1 MVNQAKS
8 GLDSAQSQTQTQTQ
22 TKASTLNDV
31 STTQV
36 EANLQALTS
45 VASHAQ
51 TSVKQVSKTTAASAS
66 KNKELVTSW
75 QPKPFLSTE
84 ANELITKENKEPE
97 ATKEIETS
105 INEIE
110 TSINEIETS
119 INEIET
125 SINEIETSINEIE
138 TSINEIETKEL
149 EAKKAQEA
157 RVARA
162 EEAKEKAAQAKEAQ
176 AKATEEALLK
186 MYVSFKRKKAWSL
199 VILAILSWRLPLLFW
214 VTDRTLEL
222 KTMLY
227 FKDADL
233 WCSLVAPSVAALLPL
248 LLKRTTAAIVSSSF
262 LLGAYALLLEW
273 DAEFALSRP
282 EIMCAAVGVFLVW
295 TVWALSGRIKVLESI
310 GCGR

>member
-8 GLDSAQSQTQTQTQ
+8 GLDPAQSQTQTQ

-97 ATKEIETS
+97 ATK
-105 INEIE
+105 
-110 TSINEIETS
+110 
-119 INEIET
+119 
-125 SINEIETSINEIE
+125 EIETSINEIE

-248 LLKRTTAAIVSSSF
+248 VLKRTTAAIVSSSF

-282 EIMCAAVGVFLVW
+282 EIMCVAVGVFLVW

>member
-8 GLDSAQSQTQTQTQ
+8 GLEPAQSQTQTQ

-110 TSINEIETS
+110 TSINEIET
-119 INEIET
+119 
-125 SINEIETSINEIE
+125 
-138 TSINEIETKEL
+138 KEL

-162 EEAKEKAAQAKEAQ
+162 EEAKEKVAQAKEAQ
-176 AKATEEALLK
+176 AKAAEEALLK

-214 VTDRTLEL
+214 ATDRTLEL

-248 LLKRTTAAIVSSSF
+248 VLKRTTAAIVGSSF

-282 EIMCAAVGVFLVW
+282 EIMCTAVGVFLVW

>member
-8 GLDSAQSQTQTQTQ
+8 GLDPAQSQTQTQ

-36 EANLQALTS
+36 GANLQALTS

-97 ATKEIETS
+97 ATKEIK
-105 INEIE
+105 
-110 TSINEIETS
+110 
-119 INEIET
+119 
-125 SINEIETSINEIE
+125 

-162 EEAKEKAAQAKEAQ
+162 EEAKEKVTQAKEAQ
-176 AKATEEALLK
+176 AKAAEEALLK

-214 VTDRTLEL
+214 VTDRMLEL

>member
-8 GLDSAQSQTQTQTQ
+8 GLDPAQSQTQTQ

-110 TSINEIETS
+110 TSINEIET
-119 INEIET
+119 
-125 SINEIETSINEIE
+125 
-138 TSINEIETKEL
+138 KEL

-162 EEAKEKAAQAKEAQ
+162 EEAKEKVAQAKEAQ
-176 AKATEEALLK
+176 AKAAEEALLK

>member
-8 GLDSAQSQTQTQTQ
+8 GLDPAQSQTQTQ

-110 TSINEIETS
+110 T
-119 INEIET
+119 
-125 SINEIETSINEIE
+125 
-138 TSINEIETKEL
+138 KEL

-176 AKATEEALLK
+176 AKAAEEALLK

-214 VTDRTLEL
+214 ATDRTLEL

>member
-8 GLDSAQSQTQTQTQ
+8 GLDSAQSQTQTQ

-110 TSINEIETS
+110 T
-119 INEIET
+119 
-125 SINEIETSINEIE
+125 
-138 TSINEIETKEL
+138 KEL

-162 EEAKEKAAQAKEAQ
+162 EESKEKVAQAKEAQ
-176 AKATEEALLK
+176 AKAAEEALLK

-248 LLKRTTAAIVSSSF
+248 VLKRTTAAIVGSSF

-282 EIMCAAVGVFLVW
+282 EIMCTAVGVFLVW

>member
-8 GLDSAQSQTQTQTQ
+8 GLDPAQSQTQTQTQ

-97 ATKEIETS
+97 ATK
-105 INEIE
+105 
-110 TSINEIETS
+110 
-119 INEIET
+119 
-125 SINEIETSINEIE
+125 EIETSINEIE

>member
-8 GLDSAQSQTQTQTQ
+8 GLDPAQSQTQTQ

-51 TSVKQVSKTTAASAS
+51 TSVKQVSKTTATSAS

-110 TSINEIETS
+110 T
-119 INEIET
+119 
-125 SINEIETSINEIE
+125 
-138 TSINEIETKEL
+138 KEL

-162 EEAKEKAAQAKEAQ
+162 EEAKEKVAQAKEAQ
-176 AKATEEALLK
+176 AKAAEEALLK

-214 VTDRTLEL
+214 ATDRTLEL

-248 LLKRTTAAIVSSSF
+248 VLKRTTAAIVGSSF

-282 EIMCAAVGVFLVW
+282 EIMCTAVGVFLVW

>member
-8 GLDSAQSQTQTQTQ
+8 GLDPAQSQTQTQ

-51 TSVKQVSKTTAASAS
+51 TSVKQVRKTTAASAS

-125 SINEIETSINEIE
+125 SINEIET
-138 TSINEIETKEL
+138 KEL

-162 EEAKEKAAQAKEAQ
+162 EEAKEKVAQAKEAQ
-176 AKATEEALLK
+176 AKAAEEALLK

-214 VTDRTLEL
+214 ATDRTLEL

-248 LLKRTTAAIVSSSF
+248 VLKRTTAAIVSSSF

-282 EIMCAAVGVFLVW
+282 EIMCTAVGVFLVW

>member
-8 GLDSAQSQTQTQTQ
+8 GLDPAQSQTQTQ

-110 TSINEIETS
+110 TSINEIET
-119 INEIET
+119 
-125 SINEIETSINEIE
+125 
-138 TSINEIETKEL
+138 KEL

-162 EEAKEKAAQAKEAQ
+162 EEAKEKVAQAKEAQ

>member
-8 GLDSAQSQTQTQTQ
+8 GLDSAQSQTQTQTQTQ

-110 TSINEIETS
+110 TSINEIET
-119 INEIET
+119 
-125 SINEIETSINEIE
+125 
-138 TSINEIETKEL
+138 KEL

-162 EEAKEKAAQAKEAQ
+162 EEAKEKVAQAKEAQ
-176 AKATEEALLK
+176 AKAAEEALLK

-214 VTDRTLEL
+214 ATDRTLEL

-248 LLKRTTAAIVSSSF
+248 VLKRTTAAIVGSSF

-282 EIMCAAVGVFLVW
+282 EIMCTAVGVFLVW

>member
-1 MVNQAKS
+1 LVNQAKS
-8 GLDSAQSQTQTQTQ
+8 GLDPAQSQTQTQ

-110 TSINEIETS
+110 T
-119 INEIET
+119 
-125 SINEIETSINEIE
+125 
-138 TSINEIETKEL
+138 KEL

-162 EEAKEKAAQAKEAQ
+162 EEAKEKVAQAKEAQ
-176 AKATEEALLK
+176 AKAAEEALLK

-248 LLKRTTAAIVSSSF
+248 VLKRTTAAIVGSSF

-282 EIMCAAVGVFLVW
+282 EIMCTAVGVFLVW

>member
-8 GLDSAQSQTQTQTQ
+8 GLDPAQSQTQTQ

-51 TSVKQVSKTTAASAS
+51 TSVKQVSKTTATSAS

-97 ATKEIETS
+97 ATK
-105 INEIE
+105 
-110 TSINEIETS
+110 
-119 INEIET
+119 
-125 SINEIETSINEIE
+125 EIETSINEIE

>member
-8 GLDSAQSQTQTQTQ
+8 GLDPAQSQTQTQ

-110 TSINEIETS
+110 T
-119 INEIET
+119 
-125 SINEIETSINEIE
+125 
-138 TSINEIETKEL
+138 KEL

-162 EEAKEKAAQAKEAQ
+162 EEAKEKVAQAKEAQ
-176 AKATEEALLK
+176 AKAAEEALLK

-214 VTDRTLEL
+214 ATDRTLEL

>member
-8 GLDSAQSQTQTQTQ
+8 GLDPAQSQTQTQ

-110 TSINEIETS
+110 TSINEIET
-119 INEIET
+119 
-125 SINEIETSINEIE
+125 
-138 TSINEIETKEL
+138 KEL

-162 EEAKEKAAQAKEAQ
+162 EEAKEKVAQAKEAQ
-176 AKATEEALLK
+176 AKAAEEALLK

-273 DAEFALSRP
+273 DAEFVLSRP
-282 EIMCAAVGVFLVW
+282 EIMCTAVGVFLVW

>member
-8 GLDSAQSQTQTQTQ
+8 GLDPAQSQTQTQ

-125 SINEIETSINEIE
+125 
-138 TSINEIETKEL
+138 KEL

-162 EEAKEKAAQAKEAQ
+162 EEAKEKVAQAKEAQ
-176 AKATEEALLK
+176 AKAAEEALLK

-214 VTDRTLEL
+214 ATDRTLEL

-248 LLKRTTAAIVSSSF
+248 VLKRTTAAIVGSSF

-282 EIMCAAVGVFLVW
+282 EIMCTAVGVFLVW
-295 TVWALSGRIKVLESI
+295 TV
-310 GCGR
+310 

>member
-8 GLDSAQSQTQTQTQ
+8 GLDPAQSQTQTQ

-97 ATKEIETS
+97 ATK
-105 INEIE
+105 
-110 TSINEIETS
+110 
-119 INEIET
+119 
-125 SINEIETSINEIE
+125 EIETSINEIE

-310 GCGR
+310 GCER

>member
-8 GLDSAQSQTQTQTQ
+8 GLDPAQSQTQTQ

-97 ATKEIETS
+97 ATKEIK
-105 INEIE
+105 
-110 TSINEIETS
+110 
-119 INEIET
+119 
-125 SINEIETSINEIE
+125 

-162 EEAKEKAAQAKEAQ
+162 EEAKEKVTQAKEAQ
-176 AKATEEALLK
+176 AKAAEEALLK

-214 VTDRTLEL
+214 VTDRMLEL

>member
-8 GLDSAQSQTQTQTQ
+8 GLEPAQSQTQTQ

-97 ATKEIETS
+97 ATK
-105 INEIE
+105 
-110 TSINEIETS
+110 
-119 INEIET
+119 
-125 SINEIETSINEIE
+125 EIETSINEIE

>member
-8 GLDSAQSQTQTQTQ
+8 GLDQAQSQTQTQ

-36 EANLQALTS
+36 KANLQALTS

-97 ATKEIETS
+97 ATK
-105 INEIE
+105 
-110 TSINEIETS
+110 
-119 INEIET
+119 
-125 SINEIETSINEIE
+125 EIETSINEIE

-248 LLKRTTAAIVSSSF
+248 VLKRTTAAIVGSSF

-282 EIMCAAVGVFLVW
+282 EIMCVAVGVFLVW

>member
-1 MVNQAKS
+1 
-8 GLDSAQSQTQTQTQ
+8 
-22 TKASTLNDV
+22 
-31 STTQV
+31 
-36 EANLQALTS
+36 
-45 VASHAQ
+45 
-51 TSVKQVSKTTAASAS
+51 
-66 KNKELVTSW
+66 
-75 QPKPFLSTE
+75 
-84 ANELITKENKEPE
+84 
-97 ATKEIETS
+97 
-105 INEIE
+105 
-110 TSINEIETS
+110 
-119 INEIET
+119 
-125 SINEIETSINEIE
+125 
-138 TSINEIETKEL
+138 
-149 EAKKAQEA
+149 
-157 RVARA
+157 
-162 EEAKEKAAQAKEAQ
+162 
-176 AKATEEALLK
+176 

>member
-8 GLDSAQSQTQTQTQ
+8 GLDPAQSQTQTQ

-110 TSINEIETS
+110 TSINEIET
-119 INEIET
+119 
-125 SINEIETSINEIE
+125 
-138 TSINEIETKEL
+138 KEL

-162 EEAKEKAAQAKEAQ
+162 EEAKEKVAQAKEAQ
-176 AKATEEALLK
+176 AKAAEEALLK

-233 WCSLVAPSVAALLPL
+233 WCSLVAPSVVALLPL

>member
-8 GLDSAQSQTQTQTQ
+8 GLDPAQSQTQTQ

-110 TSINEIETS
+110 TSINEIET
-119 INEIET
+119 
-125 SINEIETSINEIE
+125 
-138 TSINEIETKEL
+138 KEL

-162 EEAKEKAAQAKEAQ
+162 EEAKEKVAQAKEAQ
-176 AKATEEALLK
+176 AKAAEEALLK

-214 VTDRTLEL
+214 ATDRTLEL

-248 LLKRTTAAIVSSSF
+248 VLKRTTAAIVSSSF

>member
-8 GLDSAQSQTQTQTQ
+8 GLDPAQSQTQTQ

-97 ATKEIETS
+97 ATK
-105 INEIE
+105 
-110 TSINEIETS
+110 
-119 INEIET
+119 
-125 SINEIETSINEIE
+125 EIETSINEIE

-248 LLKRTTAAIVSSSF
+248 LLKRTTAAIVGSSF

-282 EIMCAAVGVFLVW
+282 EIMCTAVGVFLVW

>member
-8 GLDSAQSQTQTQTQ
+8 GLDPAQSQTQTQ

-51 TSVKQVSKTTAASAS
+51 TSIKQVSKTTAASAS

-110 TSINEIETS
+110 TSINEIET
-119 INEIET
+119 
-125 SINEIETSINEIE
+125 
-138 TSINEIETKEL
+138 KEL

-162 EEAKEKAAQAKEAQ
+162 EEAKEKVAQAKEAQ
-176 AKATEEALLK
+176 AKAAEEALLK

-214 VTDRTLEL
+214 ATDRTLEL

-248 LLKRTTAAIVSSSF
+248 VLKRTTAAIVGSSF

-282 EIMCAAVGVFLVW
+282 EIMCTAVGVFLVW

>member
-8 GLDSAQSQTQTQTQ
+8 GLDPAQSQTQTQ

-125 SINEIETSINEIE
+125 
-138 TSINEIETKEL
+138 KEL

-162 EEAKEKAAQAKEAQ
+162 EEAKEKVAQAKEAQ
-176 AKATEEALLK
+176 AKAAEEALLK

-214 VTDRTLEL
+214 ATDRTLEL

-248 LLKRTTAAIVSSSF
+248 VLKRTTAAIVSSSF

-282 EIMCAAVGVFLVW
+282 EIMCTAVGVFLVW

>member
-8 GLDSAQSQTQTQTQ
+8 GLDPAQSQTQTQ

-110 TSINEIETS
+110 T
-119 INEIET
+119 
-125 SINEIETSINEIE
+125 
-138 TSINEIETKEL
+138 KEL

-162 EEAKEKAAQAKEAQ
+162 ARAEEAKEKVAQAKEAQ
-176 AKATEEALLK
+176 AKAAEEALLK

-248 LLKRTTAAIVSSSF
+248 VLKRTTAAIVGSSF

-282 EIMCAAVGVFLVW
+282 KIMCTAVGVFLVW

>member
-8 GLDSAQSQTQTQTQ
+8 GLDPAQSQTQTQ

-110 TSINEIETS
+110 TSINEIET
-119 INEIET
+119 
-125 SINEIETSINEIE
+125 
-138 TSINEIETKEL
+138 KEL

-162 EEAKEKAAQAKEAQ
+162 EEAKEKVAQAKEAQ
-176 AKATEEALLK
+176 AKAAEEALLK

-214 VTDRTLEL
+214 ATDRTLEL

-248 LLKRTTAAIVSSSF
+248 VLKRTTAAIVGSSF

-282 EIMCAAVGVFLVW
+282 EIMCVAVGVFLVW

>member
-8 GLDSAQSQTQTQTQ
+8 GLDPAQSQTQTQ

-110 TSINEIETS
+110 TSINEIET
-119 INEIET
+119 
-125 SINEIETSINEIE
+125 
-138 TSINEIETKEL
+138 KEL

-162 EEAKEKAAQAKEAQ
+162 EEAKEKVAQAKEAQ
-176 AKATEEALLK
+176 AKAAEEALLK

-214 VTDRTLEL
+214 ATDRTLEL

>member
-8 GLDSAQSQTQTQTQ
+8 GLDPAQSQTQTQ

-110 TSINEIETS
+110 TSINEIET
-119 INEIET
+119 
-125 SINEIETSINEIE
+125 
-138 TSINEIETKEL
+138 KEL

-214 VTDRTLEL
+214 ATDRTLEL

-248 LLKRTTAAIVSSSF
+248 VLKRTTAAIVGSSF

-282 EIMCAAVGVFLVW
+282 EIMCTAVGVFLVW

>member
-8 GLDSAQSQTQTQTQ
+8 GLDPAQSQTQTQ

-110 TSINEIETS
+110 TSINEIET
-119 INEIET
+119 
-125 SINEIETSINEIE
+125 
-138 TSINEIETKEL
+138 KEL

-214 VTDRTLEL
+214 VTDRMLEL

>member
-8 GLDSAQSQTQTQTQ
+8 GLDPAQSQTQTQ

-66 KNKELVTSW
+66 KNKELVTLW

-110 TSINEIETS
+110 TSINEIET
-119 INEIET
+119 
-125 SINEIETSINEIE
+125 
-138 TSINEIETKEL
+138 KEL

-162 EEAKEKAAQAKEAQ
+162 EEAKEKVAQAKEAQ
-176 AKATEEALLK
+176 AKAAEEALLK

-214 VTDRTLEL
+214 ATDRTLEL

-248 LLKRTTAAIVSSSF
+248 VLKRTTAAIVGSSF

-282 EIMCAAVGVFLVW
+282 EIMCTAVGVFLVW

>member
-8 GLDSAQSQTQTQTQ
+8 GLDPAQSQTQTQ

-51 TSVKQVSKTTAASAS
+51 TSIKQVSKTTAASAS

-97 ATKEIETS
+97 ATK
-105 INEIE
+105 
-110 TSINEIETS
+110 EIETS

>member
-8 GLDSAQSQTQTQTQ
+8 GLDPAQSQTQTQ

-97 ATKEIETS
+97 ATK
-105 INEIE
+105 
-110 TSINEIETS
+110 
-119 INEIET
+119 
-125 SINEIETSINEIE
+125 EIETSINEIE

-282 EIMCAAVGVFLVW
+282 EIMCAAVVVFLVW

>member
-8 GLDSAQSQTQTQTQ
+8 GLDPAQSQTQTQ

-125 SINEIETSINEIE
+125 
-138 TSINEIETKEL
+138 KEL

-214 VTDRTLEL
+214 VTDRMLEL

>member
-8 GLDSAQSQTQTQTQ
+8 GLDPAQSQTQTQ

-97 ATKEIETS
+97 ATK
-105 INEIE
+105 
-110 TSINEIETS
+110 
-119 INEIET
+119 
-125 SINEIETSINEIE
+125 EIETSINEIE

-248 LLKRTTAAIVSSSF
+248 VLKRTTAAIVGSSF

-282 EIMCAAVGVFLVW
+282 EIMCTAVGVFLVW

>member
-8 GLDSAQSQTQTQTQ
+8 GLDPAQSQTQTQ

-51 TSVKQVSKTTAASAS
+51 TSVKQVSKTTATSAS

-110 TSINEIETS
+110 TSINEIET
-119 INEIET
+119 
-125 SINEIETSINEIE
+125 
-138 TSINEIETKEL
+138 KEL

-162 EEAKEKAAQAKEAQ
+162 EEAKEKVAQAKEAQ
-176 AKATEEALLK
+176 AKAAEEALLK

-214 VTDRTLEL
+214 ATDRTLEL

-248 LLKRTTAAIVSSSF
+248 VLKRTTAAIVGSSF

-282 EIMCAAVGVFLVW
+282 EIMCTAVGVFLVW

>member
-8 GLDSAQSQTQTQTQ
+8 GLDPAQSQTQTQ

-36 EANLQALTS
+36 EANLLALTS

-110 TSINEIETS
+110 TSINEIET
-119 INEIET
+119 
-125 SINEIETSINEIE
+125 
-138 TSINEIETKEL
+138 KEL

-162 EEAKEKAAQAKEAQ
+162 EEAKEKVAQAKEAQ
-176 AKATEEALLK
+176 AKAAEEALLK

-214 VTDRTLEL
+214 ATDRTLEL

-248 LLKRTTAAIVSSSF
+248 VLKRTTAAIVGSSF

-282 EIMCAAVGVFLVW
+282 EIMCVAVGVFLVW

>member
-8 GLDSAQSQTQTQTQ
+8 GLDSAQSQTQTQ

-110 TSINEIETS
+110 T
-119 INEIET
+119 
-125 SINEIETSINEIE
+125 
-138 TSINEIETKEL
+138 KEL

-162 EEAKEKAAQAKEAQ
+162 EEAKEKVAQAKEAQ
-176 AKATEEALLK
+176 AKVAEEALLK

-248 LLKRTTAAIVSSSF
+248 VLKRTTAAIVGSSF

-282 EIMCAAVGVFLVW
+282 EIMCTAVGVFLVW